1 MITELMD
8 AALSGAVRA
17 FYVMGE
23 DPLTSEPNLNHAR
36 HAMEQLDFIV
46 CQDIFLTTTGKLAD
60 VILPSTSFAEK
71 DGTFTNSDRR
81 VQRVRAAVPAV
92 GASRPDWQILCDL
105 ARRLEAALGQ
115 TPSAGWDYEHPSR
128 DLGGDAAGDAGLCRH
143 HL

>member
-1 MITELMD
+1 
-8 AALSGAVRA
+8 
-17 FYVMGE
+17 MGE
-23 DPLTSEPNLNHAR
+23 NPLTSEPNLNHAR

-81 VQRVRAAVPAV
+81 VQRVRA
-92 GASRPDWQILCDL
+92 
-105 ARRLEAALGQ
+105 
-115 TPSAGWDYEHPSR
+115 PSR
-128 DLGGDAAGDAGLCRH
+128 QWGKASPTGRSCATLPDGWRAPLGRRRAPAGRMSTFPDLGGDAAPHAGLRRH